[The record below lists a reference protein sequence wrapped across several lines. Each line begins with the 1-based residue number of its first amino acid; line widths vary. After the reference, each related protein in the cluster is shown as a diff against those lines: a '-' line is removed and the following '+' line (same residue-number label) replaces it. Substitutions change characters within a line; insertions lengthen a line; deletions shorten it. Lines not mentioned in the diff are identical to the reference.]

1 MLATASI
8 RAFLPFWLCLLGAGV
23 CASAAQAQS
32 EDASP
37 DVAIQPVLQLELAN
51 PVTLG
56 LQDQRVALTGWY
68 GSPSPRAAAW
78 GLGLSVPA
86 YSPLAGWYGR
96 MPSTD
101 LGVRWRSADD
111 GVGRVDLGLW
121 QRITPDAPSLAQQ
134 IAVQRSFAPRLEM
147 QFSTASARGIRFE
160 LGGALGMQLN
170 PNERVVLRLS
180 KGRTMVY
187 YRVRF

>member
-1 MLATASI
+1 
-8 RAFLPFWLCLLGAGV
+8 
-23 CASAAQAQS
+23 
-32 EDASP
+32 
-37 DVAIQPVLQLELAN
+37 
-51 PVTLG
+51 
-56 LQDQRVALTGWY
+56 
-68 GSPSPRAAAW
+68 
-78 GLGLSVPA
+78 
-86 YSPLAGWYGR
+86 